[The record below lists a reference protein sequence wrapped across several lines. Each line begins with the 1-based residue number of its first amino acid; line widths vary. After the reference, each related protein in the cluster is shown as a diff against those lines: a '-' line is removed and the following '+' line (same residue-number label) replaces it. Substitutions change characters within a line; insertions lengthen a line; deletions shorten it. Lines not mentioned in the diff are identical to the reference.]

1 MHFNKTIIPFLT
13 FFFSSFLL
21 AQTHI
26 DQNGIKTSVISG
38 LSASDMQAKR
48 YEIAS
53 VGYNSYHWQA
63 GGLLI
68 IELFQVSYGTGYE
81 RYIVENGFHQGANTG
96 SPVVKLVESNGMY
109 HSGKIVLG
117 SPTDLS
123 TSLGD
128 FINKQLP
135 IFFDVR
141 DYATYR
147 IKITYLQ
154 EKVDV
159 VTDKNQ
165 IKINQTPSGVNIP
178 DFSASNELNLN
189 LTSSGNLR
197 ISGAGNHY
205 IQNGNVGIGTMSP
218 DEKLTVKGKIHTQEV
233 MVDMKGPLVPDYVF
247 AKDYRLKSLQ
257 EVEDYINE
265 NKHLPEIPSAQDIE
279 KNGLMLAEMNMS
291 LLKKI
296 EEMTL
301 YMIEQNKK
309 ISSQSKEIESLK
321 SLVLRVNKIESD
333 LHQK

>member
-1 MHFNKTIIPFLT
+1 MHFNKIITSALI
-13 FFFSSFLL
+13 FFFSSFLF
-21 AQTHI
+21 AQTHT

-38 LSASDMQAKR
+38 LSATEMQAKR

-63 GGLLI
+63 GGVII

-81 RYIVENGFHQGANTG
+81 RYVVENGFHQGANTG
-96 SPVVKLVESNGMY
+96 SPVVKLLESNGMY

-128 FINKQLP
+128 YINKQLP

-154 EKVDV
+154 DRVDV

-165 IKINQTPSGVNIP
+165 IKINQTPAGVNIP
-178 DFSASNELNLN
+178 DFSASNELNYN
-189 LTSSGNLR
+189 LISTGYLRVSGF
-197 ISGAGNHY
+197 GNHY
-205 IQNGNVGIGTMSP
+205 IQNGNVGIGTISP

-233 MVDMKGPLVPDYVF
+233 RVDMTGPLVPDYVF
-247 AKDYRLKSLQ
+247 ANDYKLKSLQ
-257 EVEDYINE
+257 EVEDYINK

-291 LLKKI
+291 LLKKV
-296 EEMTL
+296 EELTL
-301 YMIEQNKK
+301 YMIEMKKENQEMKKEIANLKLNQNK
-309 ISSQSKEIESLK
+309 
-321 SLVLRVNKIESD
+321 
-333 LHQK
+333 